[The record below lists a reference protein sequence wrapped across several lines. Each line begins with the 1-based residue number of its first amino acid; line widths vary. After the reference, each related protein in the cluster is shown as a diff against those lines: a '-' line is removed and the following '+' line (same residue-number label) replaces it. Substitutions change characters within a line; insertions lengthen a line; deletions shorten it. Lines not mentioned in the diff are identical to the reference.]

1 MRPKGSLSSGRHT
14 RPPVQLN
21 KSSRLG
27 RGPFELP
34 FFLIPILWIDSIR
47 YFSPIFHHHHLC
59 CWLFSSSP
67 PFLMD
72 EMRSAGRWKNN
83 TNSPIC
89 LKKIKTHTQRCVCV
103 CGENVNLKIR
113 CKITSG
119 TLQWQRRSFLAQK
132 SRSLLAWSWYLVTFC
147 HFVVFCGLCW
157 PLHGS
162 ISTSK
167 PFFPT
172 QKKKCFYSRF
182 LEIFHCVTEWRQ
194 VKGKRNSFIS
204 FPLIRWPRL
213 KVSFIVCIGQ
223 QSDAVFGPPMAS
235 RAIQPPTCRQM
246 KIRLTQMKLRF
257 LKENIDF

>member
-1 MRPKGSLSSGRHT
+1 MDRFHSLLLADIS
-14 RPPVQLN
+14 
-21 KSSRLG
+21 
-27 RGPFELP
+27 
-34 FFLIPILWIDSIR
+34 
-47 YFSPIFHHHHLC
+47 
-59 CWLFSSSP
+59 SSSP
-67 PFLMD
+67 VLLTFFFVSPFPD
-72 EMRSAGRWKNN
+72 GRNEKRRALKEQHKFTNLFKKN
-83 TNSPIC
+83 
-89 LKKIKTHTQRCVCV
+89 KTHTQRCVCV

-257 LKENIDF
+257 LKENIDFKEISYFHEILILINLNSNSFRFYLILKFN